1 MKKEEK
7 ILIFLVLSLVGFF
20 GVFKFTKAYLS
31 DKEQILGNSIQVGV
45 WGITPT
51 EVPLPGAPTP
61 TPTEISPTP
70 TETLLETPTPTNTQT
85 PTPTLVQKIIYL
97 NHLGEDIAN
106 QYGYNHDYSTA
117 VNNNVSFTYNTPLS
131 GKLNGSLQAT
141 GLKPYA
147 TYQVKLSGIPTC
159 SSGSGNDAINE
170 YIGYKGRWTCASSN
184 CSGQSAEARNRTD
197 AQYEANKAKSDS
209 DSSKECLA
217 GYLVFDYITADGSG
231 SASKLIETANSYH
244 VLWCGGGT
252 CDTKVNNSLSYPDAS
267 HGSLAFCS
275 GDKVNGE
282 IERLTCGGL
291 TLNADNYSLKMSL
304 TEESFH
310 QGDWAEVL
318 LGDINFET
326 Q

>member
-1 MKKEEK
+1 MTKTKYLL
-7 ILIFLVLSLVGFF
+7 ILFLFF
-20 GVFKFTKAYLS
+20 VAALTAIKFTRSVFTDTEK
-31 DKEQILGNSIQVGV
+31 ILGNSIQVGT
-45 WGITPT
+45 WGTTI
-51 EVPLPGAPTP
+51 TP
-61 TPTEISPTP
+61 TPTEIPLGAPIPTP
-70 TETLLETPTPTNTQT
+70 TETPIPT

-97 NHLGEDIAN
+97 NHLGEDITS
-106 QYGYNHDYSTA
+106 QYGYVHDYSTA
-117 VNNNVSFTYNTPLS
+117 ASNNVSFTYNTPLS

-159 SSGSGNDAINE
+159 ESSGGNDAINE
-170 YIGYKGRWTCASSN
+170 YIGYKGRWTCVSSN
-184 CSGQSAEARNRTD
+184 CSGQSADARNRTD
-197 AQYEANKAKSDS
+197 AQYEANKVKTDG
-209 DSSKECLA
+209 DPTKECLA

-231 SASKLIETANSYH
+231 NVNKTIETANSYH

-252 CDTKVNNSLSYPDAS
+252 CDTEVNNFLYNPDAVHS
-267 HGSLAFCS
+267 SLAFCP

-291 TLNADNYSLKMSL
+291 TLNTGNYSLKMSL

-310 QGDWAEVL
+310 QGNWAVVL
-318 LGDINFET
+318 FGDIDFEI